1 MRSNNTYSK
10 DINAN
15 SDSNAEL
22 EKKET
27 WFVQVQTSQEQVEKF
42 IKFKVQ
48 KMHFFKI
55 ISLII

>member
-27 WFVQVQTSQEQVEKF
+27 WFVQVQTSQEQVETF

>member
-15 SDSNAEL
+15 SDSNADL

-27 WFVQVQTSQEQVEKF
+27 WFVQVQTSQEQVETF